1 MVPFLRWGLKCLPLA
16 VGWFESAK
24 PCTTLSIYENYS
36 EYRRRLLDESEEVYQ
51 SRVLTVLY
59 EFFVRGVPK
68 EVLERRVELALVAAY
83 DDKIAMV
90 KEENK
95 RLRKDNKRL
104 LENVEERDEKI
115 AQKNKRLCSIL
126 ESVRKSLD
134 D

>member
-1 MVPFLRWGLKCLPLA
+1 
-16 VGWFESAK
+16 
-24 PCTTLSIYENYS
+24 
-36 EYRRRLLDESEEVYQ
+36 
-51 SRVLTVLY
+51 
-59 EFFVRGVPK
+59 
-68 EVLERRVELALVAAY
+68 LVAAY

-90 KEENK
+90 EEENK